1 MYHDELAARGFDRD
15 KMRDEM
21 RKARERVAELL
32 QADTVDRAAL
42 EAALAPMVEQMRGL
56 IDAAHGAML
65 DLAVKLPAEERKDLA
80 KALSG
85 QVLGARNQPALLVFV
100 SLSMPQ
106 DSLIAYADQAERDHA
121 ALKAAVSA
129 GTIAVQIEDRCT
141 ACSFWDTGLNPTP
154 PWRRVEVASDGVPTG

>member
-1 MYHDELAARGFDRD
+1 LAARGFDRD

-80 KALSG
+80 KALLRHRG
-85 QVLGARNQPALLVFV
+85 PGFGG
-100 SLSMPQ
+100 
-106 DSLIAYADQAERDHA
+106 DS
-121 ALKAAVSA
+121 
-129 GTIAVQIEDRCT
+129 
-141 ACSFWDTGLNPTP
+141 
-154 PWRRVEVASDGVPTG
+154 

>member
-1 MYHDELAARGFDRD
+1 MTITGGWAKALIAVAVLSIGLNLFLAGFMIAGGGPGFHGSRHGWWAKHFGGRHSQVHEMFHDELAARGFDRD

-80 KALSG
+80 KALLRHRG
-85 QVLGARNQPALLVFV
+85 PGFGG
-100 SLSMPQ
+100 
-106 DSLIAYADQAERDHA
+106 DS
-121 ALKAAVSA
+121 
-129 GTIAVQIEDRCT
+129 
-141 ACSFWDTGLNPTP
+141 
-154 PWRRVEVASDGVPTG
+154 